1 MLSEQ
6 QKSTNYDT
14 FRHIER
20 VRNLLNTCVADLI
33 KRGELHDQTKL
44 LPPEV
49 EAFTEYT
56 PKLATCTYGSDEY
69 KGYLA
74 AIKPALDHHYA
85 HNRHH
90 PEFQRISEEWKPVV
104 GFEDSYE
111 VSSFGSIRSI
121 ERIVE
126 RASGQGDL
134 LKKSQPIKQ
143 YVTPK
148 GYLRLQLSQQGKQKN
163 LMGHRIVAE
172 AFIENPDQK
181 PQINHKDGN
190 KKNNCVANLEWATAS
205 ENLQHA
211 YDNDLKKAAVK
222 YVIECPS
229 LGLVA
234 FGCEEMATLLRQAGV
249 DRASASG
256 VWNAIN
262 GGSHLDLDLIG
273 SQFETW
279 MDSPV
284 SDMNLLDLV
293 EMLCDWK
300 AASERHNDGNIR
312 KSIEVNANRFGLSPQ
327 MVKILE
333 NTADVLFS
341 TH

>member
-1 MLSEQ
+1 MNQEQ
-6 QKSTNYDT
+6 EATNYIT
-14 FRHIER
+14 MRHIEKVRNYLNR
-20 VRNLLNTCVADLI
+20 VIRNLLDRAE
-33 KRGELHDQTKL
+33 KHDQSKL
-44 LPPEV
+44 ESPEV
-49 EAFTEYT
+49 ELFTEYT
-56 PKLATCTYGSDEY
+56 PKLAATTFGSEEYNTYKKEM
-69 KGYLA
+69 A
-74 AIKPALDHHYA
+74 PALAHHYA
-85 HNRHH
+85 NNRHH

-104 GFEDSYE
+104 GFENSYE

-121 ERIVE
+121 ERVVE

-163 LMGHRIVAE
+163 LMSHRIVAE

-190 KKNNCVANLEWATAS
+190 KKNNCVANLEWATGS

-273 SQFETW
+273 SKFETW

-284 SDMNLLDLV
+284 NDMTLIDLV
-293 EMLCDWK
+293 EMIVDWK
-300 AASERHNDGNIR
+300 AASERHNDGNIL
-312 KSIEVNANRFGLSPQ
+312 KSIELNGQRFEMSPQ
-327 MVKILE
+327 LIRIFE
-333 NTADVLFS
+333 NTAKELF
-341 TH
+341 

>member
-1 MLSEQ
+1 MLTEQ
-6 QKSTNYDT
+6 QKATNYDT

-20 VRNLLNTCVADLI
+20 VRNLLNVCAIELI
-33 KRGELHDQTKL
+33 QRGEQHDQSKL
-44 LPPEV
+44 ASPEV
-49 EAFTEYT
+49 EYFTEYT

-69 KGYLA
+69 KGFLA

-85 HNRHH
+85 NNRHH
-90 PEFQRISEEWKPVV
+90 PEFQRISEEWRPVI

-111 VSSFGSIRSI
+111 VSSFGNIRSI

-126 RASGQGDL
+126 RANNQGDI

-148 GYLRLQLSQQGKQKN
+148 GYLRLQLSQKGKQKN
-163 LMGHRIVAE
+163 LMCHRIVAE
-172 AFIENPDQK
+172 AFIDNPDQK
-181 PQINHKDGN
+181 PQINHKDGD
-190 KKNNCVANLEWATAS
+190 KKNNRVTNLEWVTGS

-211 YDNDLKKAAVK
+211 YDNDLKKPLIK
-222 YVIECPS
+222 YVIECTS
-229 LGLVA
+229 MGITA

-249 DRASASG
+249 VRASASG

-262 GGSHLDLDLIG
+262 GGNHLDLDLVA
-273 SQFETW
+273 SQFETHVN
-279 MDSPV
+279 SPV
-284 SDMNLLDLV
+284 NDMNLIDIM

-300 AASERHNDGNIR
+300 ASSERHNDGNIR
-312 KSIEVNANRFGLSPQ
+312 KSIEISANRFGLSPQ

-333 NTADVLFS
+333 NTADLLFK
-341 TH
+341 